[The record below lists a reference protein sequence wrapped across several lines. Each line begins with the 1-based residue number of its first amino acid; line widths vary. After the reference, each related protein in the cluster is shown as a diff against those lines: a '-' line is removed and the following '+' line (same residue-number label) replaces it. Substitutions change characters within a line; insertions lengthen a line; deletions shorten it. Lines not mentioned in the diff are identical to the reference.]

1 MSSAQMATQPAG
13 RHAAHRAVHAWTF
26 GGSVRS
32 EWCKMWSAMST
43 YVLLVL
49 CVVFFAVNS
58 LMIGWLLS
66 VMASQ
71 GSMPIGM
78 GDVWTT
84 ASAGAGDGML
94 IVGILGVMAM
104 TSEYSSQS
112 IITSLTVNPRR
123 VMFMNAKALVLALV
137 TFLAS
142 FVGVLV
148 AWGCAWLMV
157 HGAFSS
163 GAQAMP
169 AALPWVTLLGV
180 PAAMAFTAV
189 MAMGFGAMLR
199 STVGGVLCVV
209 GLFTLLPSIL
219 QFAQLL
225 DERFA
230 WIASVNNCLP
240 SKALEAFVGAGA
252 QSFSNNMA
260 AVEMVGSTRPF
271 QPTWGWAG
279 AILVA
284 WTVAIYAA
292 GVAVTAK
299 RDVK

>member
-1 MSSAQMATQPAG
+1 MSATQPAN
-13 RHAAHRAVHAWTF
+13 RHAAHTLTF
-26 GGSVRS
+26 AGALRS

-58 LMIGWLLS
+58 LMVGWLLGF
-66 VMASQ
+66 MASH
-71 GSMPIGM
+71 GGAPVGM
-78 GDVWTT
+78 GGVWTT
-84 ASAGAGDGML
+84 ASAGATDGML

-123 VMFMNAKALVLALV
+123 TMFMNAKALALASV

-157 HGAFSS
+157 HGSVSA
-163 GAQAMP
+163 GVQAMP
-169 AALPWVTLLGV
+169 AALPWVTLFGV
-180 PAAMAFTAV
+180 PFAMALTAV

-199 STVGGVLCVV
+199 STVGAVLCVI

-219 QFAQLL
+219 QFGALL
-225 DERFA
+225 GDRFA
-230 WIASVNNCLP
+230 WIVSVNNCLP
-240 SKALEAFVGAGA
+240 SKALDAFIGAGA
-252 QSFSNNMA
+252 PSFATSTGA
-260 AVEMVGSTRPF
+260 AVWVGSAQPF

-279 AILVA
+279 AILMA
-284 WTVAIYAA
+284 WTVAFYAA
-292 GVAVTAK
+292 GVAVTTK